1 MADYFPGTKISRTPP
16 SEIVPA
22 RDFPP
27 LFAEISRIAALGD
40 EPSPTTGAAGE
51 VSMDEMDDK
60 TDPGMAGDKGMD
72 KGAEGAPAAGGDA
85 VVAELAK
92 MLGISP
98 EQAQQVISKAEQSGM
113 SASDLLAAI
122 KKNPSLL
129 AEFQGMFGKKPQASV
144 Y

>member
-40 EPSPTTGAAGE
+40 EPSPTTGDAGE
-51 VSMDEMDDK
+51 VNMDEMEDK

-72 KGAEGAPAAGGDA
+72 KGGESPPAAGGADGGI
-85 VVAELAK
+85 AELAK
-92 MLGISP
+92 MLGVTP
-98 EQAQQVISKAEQSGM
+98 EQAQQVVDKAGM
-113 SASDLLAAI
+113 TASDLLAAL
-122 KKNPSLL
+122 KKNPALL
-129 AEFQGMFGKKPQASV
+129 AEVQGLFGKKPQASV